1 MKERRTG
8 SRIVVAFLA
17 LITVLVACVGCTKK
31 EEEKNDSE
39 IYLYYTDKN
48 QMQLTSR
55 TYLPTKTATLDI
67 VEEVLEQM
75 NTTSTEPN
83 MITAKPESV
92 NIYGYELTDTMLTI
106 NFSASYQEMS
116 RVAELLCR
124 SAIVL
129 TLTQIEGIEY
139 VAFTINN
146 SPLLDSNNNPVG
158 SMKASDFVDNG
169 ESNINSFQKIQVEL
183 YFADSTGKKLE
194 PVIYEG
200 ICEQNVSVE
209 KLIIEKLIEGPDL
222 KQHQRTLPSGL
233 RLNSVMTKDGICY
246 VNFDASFL
254 TELVDVSAELEI
266 YSIVNSLSELSYIN
280 KVQISVNG
288 ETNKKLRD
296 EISLEYTFS
305 RNLDLV
311 N

>member
-1 MKERRTG
+1 MKKRRKN
-8 SRIVVAFLA
+8 SR
-17 LITVLVACVGCTKK
+17 VLVWCLILILAAAMCTGCGKK
-31 EEEKNDSE
+31 KNEKDASE

-48 QMQLTSR
+48 QTALTSL
-55 TYLPTKTATLDI
+55 TYSPKQTETLDI
-67 VEEVLEQM
+67 VGEVLEQM
-75 NTTSTEPN
+75 NKTSTEPN
-83 MITAKPESV
+83 MVTAKPESV
-92 NIYGYELTDTMLTI
+92 EIYGYEITDKMLTI
-106 NFSASYQEMS
+106 NFSASYNEMT

-129 TLTQIEGIEY
+129 TMTQISGIDY
-139 VAFTINN
+139 VAFTVND
-146 SPLLDSNNNPVG
+146 SPLLDSRNNPIG
-158 SMKASDFVDNG
+158 SMKAADFVDNG
-169 ESNINSFQKIQVEL
+169 ESNINSFQMVRVEL

-200 ICEQNVSVE
+200 ICEQNTSVE
-209 KLIIEKLIEGPDL
+209 KLIIEKLIAGPEL
-222 KQHQRTLPSGL
+222 KQYLRTLPSGL
-233 RLNSVMTKDGICY
+233 RLNSVITKDGICY

-254 TELVDVSAELEI
+254 TETVDVSPEIEL

-280 KVQISVNG
+280 KVQISING

-311 N
+311 K